1 MAQIDSQLRYRDLL
15 RKLVMLSI
23 PTMVE
28 EILSTLLQYVDTAM
42 VGRLGE
48 QATASVSVTTTIGW
62 LVGSTAY
69 AVGAA
74 VLALISRAYGARDSE
89 KGRKLAQQALLLTIV
104 IGAVLGGVSILLSP
118 YIPVWMGAEESI
130 RSQASLYFTIISLPM
145 VFRAGTAI
153 LGSSVR
159 ATQNTKTP
167 MIITLSSNL
176 LNIILNYLLIYT
188 AGLGVTGA
196 AFATAISFTVGG
208 VMMLVLFLRTPF
220 FGLCVSSSAEDTEL
234 SGGTQPESILTGNS
248 SAGMV
253 RSGRRIS
260 LRPDPAILREIGI
273 IGIPIMG
280 TSVVSCMGYVVFAGL
295 VSGMGTTIFAA
306 HSIAVTAETIFYVP
320 GYGLRTATSALVGA
334 ALGERNTRKLQ
345 VYCRISVALTV
356 GMMFLSGL
364 VLFFVAEPLMSVFS
378 PSRAVVELGA
388 QMLKLVAFSE
398 PFLRLMVVMQGI
410 MYGMGKTRYPFLV
423 EAFSMWGVRILFTFL
438 TVHMWG
444 GTLREVWYCMI
455 ADNVCKAVLLSVIF
469 VFGKLYRTQL
479 PDAHASGNVKLPDAA
494 DSVKNR
500 KK

>member
-1 MAQIDSQLRYRDLL
+1 MAQQNAQLRYRDLL
-15 RKLVMLSI
+15 RRLVLLSL
-23 PTMVE
+23 PTMAE

-62 LVGSTAY
+62 LVGSMAY

-74 VLALISRAYGARDSE
+74 VLALISRAYGAKDQE
-89 KGRKLAQQALLLTIV
+89 KGRKLAQQALFLTV
-104 IGAVLGGVSILLSP
+104 IIGFVLGGVSILLSP
-118 YIPVWMGAEESI
+118 FIPVWMGAEESI
-130 RSQASLYFTIISLPM
+130 RHQASVYFTIISLPM

-153 LGSSVR
+153 LGSAVR

-176 LNIILNYLLIYT
+176 LNIVLNYLLIYT

-196 AFATAISFTVGG
+196 AIATAISFTVGG
-208 VMMLVLFLRTPF
+208 VMMMSLSLRTPF
-220 FGLCVSSSAEDTEL
+220 LRAEH
-234 SGGTQPESILTGNS
+234 
-248 SAGMV
+248 
-253 RSGRRIS
+253 IS

-334 ALGERNTRKLQ
+334 ALGERNPRKLAI
-345 VYCRISVALTV
+345 YCKISVALTV
-356 GMMFLSGL
+356 GMMFLSGV

-378 PSRAVVELGA
+378 PSRPVVELGA
-388 QMLKLVAFSE
+388 QMLRLVAFSE
-398 PFLRLMVVMQGI
+398 PFFGLMVVMQGI

-423 EAFSMWGVRILFTFL
+423 EAFSMWGVRLLFTFL

-455 ADNVCKAVLLSVIF
+455 ADNICKAVLLSAVF
-469 VFGKLYRTQL
+469 VLGKLYI
-479 PDAHASGNVKLPDAA
+479 PAGYKAA
-494 DSVKNR
+494 GR
-500 KK
+500 E